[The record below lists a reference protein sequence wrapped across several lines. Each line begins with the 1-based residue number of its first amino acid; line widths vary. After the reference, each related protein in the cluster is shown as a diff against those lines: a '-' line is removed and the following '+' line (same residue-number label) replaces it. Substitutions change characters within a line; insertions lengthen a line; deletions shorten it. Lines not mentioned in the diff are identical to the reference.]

1 MGQPASEYERL
12 FAGEQAKAL
21 RVRRMGLLFKRGEP
35 LAERIDAGV
44 LLLERVELALLRSE
58 LLVLGLQ
65 PLSEFPC
72 LLGLL
77 LQFVLAAGR

>member
-35 LAERIDAGV
+35 LAERIDADV
-44 LLLERVELALLRSE
+44 LLLKRIDLALLRGY
-58 LLVLGLQ
+58 LLVLRLH
-65 PLSEFPC
+65 SFIE
-72 LLGLL
+72 L
-77 LQFVLAAGR
+77 LQFVEQQCS